1 MASPF
6 TQQVRQV
13 GLQARADLSGRN
25 LSVAESF
32 AQLRNDLT
40 NDNFLSALGK
50 FAVDDPARLDR
61 LSLANLRENKRA
73 RNNLAALHAAR
84 TCLFG
89 SRQLGDRKWYTDKP
103 GIASRLKT
111 QTQRRQ
117 FRLGLIAN
125 LAFFNKLNINDL
137 QSLIHSGD
145 PSGLASLSATTPT
158 TIPALRSIAAL
169 ASPYDLLR
177 IMAPEKAAVVESTL
191 RQISALAD
199 YVQSVCGYLAGNE
212 ALEPAHAVICKL
224 LRTGANF
231 ERAVSTN
238 PIHVAATALAPLCR
252 HPDVDGVLR
261 KKSSSTPNRRA
272 RNVPRGY
279 CFDFQRGV
287 CSRTPCSYKHLCEN
301 CQSPGHGRQSCT
313 STT

>member
-1 MASPF
+1 M
-6 TQQVRQV
+6 
-13 GLQARADLSGRN
+13 SGRN
-25 LSVAESF
+25 LSVPESF

-50 FAVDDPARLDR
+50 FAVDDPARIDR
-61 LSLANLRENKRA
+61 LALANLRENKRA

-89 SRQLGDRKWYTDKP
+89 TRQLGDRKWYSDKP
-103 GIASRLKT
+103 GIASRLKS
-111 QTQRRQ
+111 QAQRRQ

-125 LAFFNKLNINDL
+125 LAFYNKLNINDL
-137 QSLIHSGD
+137 ESLFRSGD

-177 IMAPEKAAVVESTL
+177 IIAPEKAAAVESTL
-191 RQISALAD
+191 HQISVLAD
-199 YVQSVCGYLAGNE
+199 YVQSVCGHLAGNE

-231 ERAVSTN
+231 EQAVSTN
-238 PIHVAATALAPLCR
+238 PIHVAAAAIATLCP
-252 HPDVDGVLR
+252 HPDIDGVLQKK
-261 KKSSSTPNRRA
+261 KKSPSTPIRRSSGY
-272 RNVPRGY
+272 PRGY
-279 CFDFQRGV
+279 CYKFQRNL
-287 CSRTPCSYKHLCEN
+287 CSDSTCRFKHLCGI
-301 CQSPGHGRQSCT
+301 CHSPGHGEHSCT